1 MFGRQFDYEGAPN
14 APRSPFFSHRLFGR
28 NVNGA
33 CDWSRAHS
41 QSGDAMDRSKWSLAP
56 HPIEDEK
63 NKRKLEPTPEWR
75 EQAMKKRKDL
85 LSKTGSDVVKSVL
98 EEMDAQQLLERIGDE
113 VNEEYIH
120 DFRNWALGIGKRS
133 DYVKAGVPL
142 TAVGQGQPLSRH
154 KSVIDFADKITG
166 RVIDYYEEIAKMKMR
181 GPSAG
186 KKGQATLDELW
197 RYFKYVVRNEP
208 IDPADFDGYSQ
219 PADSDKN
226 PRNTGSGALVG
237 NRHGI
242 RDDKRDAPSL
252 LDASKSIYPE
262 NGEEQRKRAQAPD
275 SQYRRLNRRKLLTPK
290 EQEDELK
297 RIEEEIKK
305 DEEERKKADE
315 EDRKR
320 EEEEK
325 KKREE
330 REKQAKKDA
339 DEKRRKEES
348 AKRAAERAAKKAAA
362 AAAPAPISAPPTPPP
377 AVVTKPAAV
386 PPPLPDTTM
395 RDLDFSNKKSRAAL
409 NKTVEDSKAKLD
421 AIEKGI
427 QAGAKVNDPNDPRF
441 LLDPKTG
448 KPLSKTGLSVIRPPE
463 TMPALNALNRSK
475 FLAESRFG
483 YLESLGTSELAYRG
497 AKYEQEIAKNKSA
510 LETLRSAATGKV
522 SELEGKMNA
531 LRSEAITEI
540 TKQREHNEALRK
552 EAIDRITALTQG
564 GEATATQLKQA
575 SEEANRLRE
584 REQQLI
590 VQNEQERIKAK
601 ADYDAMTAYAQQA
614 AVEAEDMR
622 ARLEATKNF
631 AFTTV
636 EERNRTIVAQQEEYN
651 RLQQAANAALSQAQA
666 HAAHV
671 EQVAQKKLEEFGNGV
686 QAILASHLQA
696 QAARFAEEKQAR
708 RSNRLAAK
716 QRESHAAQGPDVAMS
731 DRGAHPAAAGGSS
744 GPLPGLSQEEQNY
757 VNTRKT
763 AKSIKETIKRYWSQI
778 TADPSSAHVS
788 GDARA
793 SNHVAEDM
801 VKYFHKLPEKR
812 HAITKAALSEMG
824 IQPNRWAEVE
834 ERILQN
840 FSYADVDI
848 EAQNDG
854 EAAGDE
860 RVHDRATIAMQA
872 LGEGVSQV
880 AQTKSDFSPAE
891 IDSIKDQ
898 IAGQLED
905 MELLSNGRVLSPE
918 TAQKISDGVFNAYF
932 LGARKPGGIDETSL
946 KQLRKDIKRI
956 LRRDIVHQGL
966 HPGGGGFTGAVPGTV
981 EDRAW
986 LQPAVA
992 IK

>member
-1 MFGRQFDYEGAPN
+1 
-14 APRSPFFSHRLFGR
+14 
-28 NVNGA
+28 
-33 CDWSRAHS
+33 
-41 QSGDAMDRSKWSLAP
+41 MDRSKWALQP

-226 PRNTGSGALVG
+226 PRNTGGGALVG

-252 LDASKSIYPE
+252 LDPSKSIYPE
-262 NGEEQRKRAQAPD
+262 NGEEQRKRSQAPD
-275 SQYRRLNRRKLLTPK
+275 SQHRRLNRRKLLTPK

-305 DEEERKKADE
+305 DEE
-315 EDRKR
+315 DRKR
-320 EEEEK
+320 EEAEEK
-325 KKREE
+325 KRKEE
-330 REKQAKKDA
+330 KDKQDKKDA

-362 AAAPAPISAPPTPPP
+362 ASAPPPP
-377 AVVTKPAAV
+377 VVSKPDVDMRDKGAPPVPAAPV
-386 PPPLPDTTM
+386 TASDAEKGLSLFRT
-395 RDLDFSNKKSRAAL
+395 KAAL
-409 NKTVEDSKAKLD
+409 AYAGQSASLQGDAALKLASLEEAANKRSSAQSAKARGATL
-421 AIEKGI
+421 AL
-427 QAGAKVNDPNDPRF
+427 AGAEAQREV
-441 LLDPKTG
+441 
-448 KPLSKTGLSVIRPPE
+448 E
-463 TMPALNALNRSK
+463 
-475 FLAESRFG
+475 G
-483 YLESLGTSELAYRG
+483 YRAHVH
-497 AKYEQEIAKNKSA
+497 AKDSAAAKSA

-552 EAIDRITALTQG
+552 EAIDRITALTRG
-564 GEATATQLKQA
+564 GEATAAQLKQA

-651 RLQQAANAALSQAQA
+651 RLQQAASAALSQAQA

-716 QRESHAAQGPDVAMS
+716 QRESHAAQGPDVVMN

-763 AKSIKETIKRYWSQI
+763 AKSIKETIKRYWNQI

-891 IDSIKDQ
+891 IESVKDQ

>member
-226 PRNTGSGALVG
+226 PRNTGGGALVG

-242 RDDKRDAPSL
+242 RDHQRDAPSL
-252 LDASKSIYPE
+252 LDPSKSAYPE
-262 NGEEQRKRAQAPD
+262 NGEEKRRRSLGPD

-305 DEEERKKADE
+305 DEE
-315 EDRKR
+315 DRKR
-320 EEEEK
+320 EEAEEK
-325 KKREE
+325 KRKEE
-330 REKQAKKDA
+330 KDKQDKKDA

-348 AKRAAERAAKKAAA
+348 AKRAAAREAAKKAAA
-362 AAAPAPISAPPTPPP
+362 AMPAPISAPPTPPP
-377 AVVTKPAAV
+377 AVASKPAAV
-386 PPPLPDTTM
+386 TPPPDTEM
-395 RDLDFSNKKSRAAL
+395 RDKKAAL
-409 NKTVEDSKAKLD
+409 LQKQKSDF
-421 AIEKGI
+421 
-427 QAGAKVNDPNDPRF
+427 GAFNEYGKVI
-441 LLDPKTG
+441 K
-448 KPLSKTGLSVIRPPE
+448 E
-463 TMPALNALNRSK
+463 AA
-475 FLAESRFG
+475 
-483 YLESLGTSELAYRG
+483 TSELARLNKDREAELNAGKLGARARG
-497 AKYEQEIAKNKSA
+497 AELRLAHAGFESEVEGYKSKHA
-510 LETLRSAATGKV
+510 LDTLRAAAAGKE
-522 SELEGKMNA
+522 SELQQQMNN
-531 LRSEAITEI
+531 LRNEAITEI
-540 TKQREHNEALRK
+540 TKQREHNAALRK

-564 GEATATQLKQA
+564 GEATAAQLKQA
-575 SEEANRLRE
+575 SEEAQRLRE

-590 VQNEQERIKAK
+590 VKSEQESIKAK
-601 ADYDAMTAYAQQA
+601 AEYDAMTAHAQQMA
-614 AVEAEDMR
+614 NEADEMR
-622 ARLEATKNF
+622 AKLEATKNF
-631 AFTTV
+631 AFASID
-636 EERNRTIVAQQEEYN
+636 EKNRVITSQQEEYS
-651 RLQQAANAALSQAQA
+651 RLQQAASAALSQAQA
-666 HAAHV
+666 QAAHA
-671 EQVAQKKLEEFGNGV
+671 EQVSQKRLEEFGNGV

-716 QRESHAAQGPDVAMS
+716 QREAHAAQAPDVVMS
-731 DRGAHPAAAGGSS
+731 DRGAHPAAAGASS
-744 GPLPGLSQEEQNY
+744 SPMPGLSPEEQNY
-757 VNTRKT
+757 VNTQKT
-763 AKSIKETIKRYWSQI
+763 AKAIKDTIKRHWAQL
-778 TADPSSAHVS
+778 TAAPDAALAQ

-793 SNHVAEDM
+793 APMVAEEM
-801 VKYFHKLPEKR
+801 VKYFHKVPEKR
-812 HAITKAALSEMG
+812 RAIMKAALSEMG
-824 IQPNRWAEVE
+824 IQPNLAIKAEE
-834 ERILQN
+834 AILKN
-840 FSYADVDI
+840 FPYADVDI

-854 EAAGDE
+854 EAPGDE
-860 RVHDRATIAMQA
+860 RVHDRATTAIRA

-880 AQTKSDFSPAE
+880 AQTKDHFTEQE
-891 IDSIKDQ
+891 IASVKDQ
-898 IAGQLED
+898 IRGQLED
-905 MELLSNGRVLSPE
+905 YELITNPKGLTEKAAREITEG
-918 TAQKISDGVFNAYF
+918 IYNAYF
-932 LGARKPGGIDETSL
+932 VGSRKPGGVDETSL
-946 KQLRKDIKRI
+946 KQLRKYIKRI
-956 LRRDIVHQGL
+956 LRLDIVTQAG
-966 HPGGGGFTGAVPGTV
+966 
-981 EDRAW
+981 
-986 LQPAVA
+986 
-992 IK
+992 I